1 MAPAAWHPASAFARF
16 RLPPRLQLLPAR
28 RAKLAGSSITSVASV
43 GSMAHA
49 DLECW
54 LAAARSVLM
63 QPLCVEP
70 HCSHPPGAGMCPPSH
85 TYSLGVV
92 SFHGEGGQTQ
102 LDALVGGAALHL
114 ALTYE
119 LVEQYSSQD
128 SELQVVREAP
138 GALTAVRSR
147 AESHNNLH
155 RIAKFIVPPE
165 LMPACVFSGSDP
177 SQQWICATYVEALIG
192 RVSSVSPDSVQ
203 ALARWLLHHDLV
215 AVASSRRMLEPQ
227 RWRMRLRKPY

>member
-1 MAPAAWHPASAFARF
+1 
-16 RLPPRLQLLPAR
+16 
-28 RAKLAGSSITSVASV
+28 
-43 GSMAHA
+43 MAHA

-54 LAAARSVLM
+54 LAAASLAPM
-63 QPLCVEP
+63 QPLCVELHRSYP
-70 HCSHPPGAGMCPPSH
+70 TGVGMCPPSH
-85 TYSLGVV
+85 SHGVV

-138 GALTAVRSR
+138 GALTTVRSR
-147 AESHNNLH
+147 TESHNNLH

-227 RWRMRLRKPY
+227 RWRMRLRKPC